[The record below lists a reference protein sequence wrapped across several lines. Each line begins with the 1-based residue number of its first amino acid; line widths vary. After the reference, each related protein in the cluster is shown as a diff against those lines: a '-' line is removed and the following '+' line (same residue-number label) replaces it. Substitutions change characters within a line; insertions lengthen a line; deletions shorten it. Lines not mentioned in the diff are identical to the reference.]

1 MTTKKTKA
9 VETKATE
16 PEWTTVANK
25 AQNDVPFGS
34 MSNIHKA
41 IQQFRTVI
49 NSSPLPRN
57 GVAQTPGIK
66 EYRYCLSEDVVSIA
80 DKFLQS
86 EKLFLDT
93 GSHIADTGETV
104 VTMTIYD
111 YERGEGEPTKMV
123 SISIGKPA
131 STAELGARITYVQK
145 YLVALLFGVSIATDT
160 DAFNNGVIQEKHGNN
175 KQTNLLGN
183 VLGGSSIPVGGT
195 DSPVG
200 VIIPSNS
207 NEDNNSGN
215 NTRAD
220 RPVVQQVQQLEHT
233 KSYPLAKEFIVKSL
247 SQAMLDSAVTKVTNS
262 MTMRE
267 DEKAELTALI
277 EQRRKEVG
285 E

>member
-1 MTTKKTKA
+1 M
-9 VETKATE
+9 
-16 PEWTTVANK
+16 
-25 AQNDVPFGS
+25 
-34 MSNIHKA
+34 
-41 IQQFRTVI
+41 
-49 NSSPLPRN
+49 
-57 GVAQTPGIK
+57 
-66 EYRYCLSEDVVSIA
+66 
-80 DKFLQS
+80 
-86 EKLFLDT
+86 
-93 GSHIADTGETV
+93 
-104 VTMTIYD
+104 
-111 YERGEGEPTKMV
+111 
-123 SISIGKPA
+123 
-131 STAELGARITYVQK
+131 
-145 YLVALLFGVSIATDT
+145 
-160 DAFNNGVIQEKHGNN
+160 
-175 KQTNLLGN
+175 
-183 VLGGSSIPVGGT
+183 GGT